1 MAVPITRVTI
11 VGPSNEKASGV
22 DDLLSLD
29 TTAPEL
35 LIPALRAYLQ
45 RVGAGVRAATVYV
58 AVDSATDATVASGTI
73 TLSNLPTANDTVI
86 IGDTTFTFKSSAPAA
101 GDVLIGASVTATSV
115 NLVAKILAHSAL
127 TGVVTASSAAGVTT
141 VSAVTPGKWG
151 NLIRL
156 AEGVDSGSV
165 IAVSGATLSG
175 GSGTVQSAV
184 ATYRYGT

>member
-11 VGPSNEKASGV
+11 VGPSDEKASGV

-35 LIPALRAYLQ
+35 LIPALRAYLP
-45 RVGAGVRAATVYV
+45 RIGAGVRAATVYV

-73 TLSNLPTANDTVI
+73 TFSGTPVADETLT
-86 IGDTTFTFKSSAPAA
+86 IGGITFTAKASAGAPLGEFTLNANNTTCAA
-101 GDVLIGASVTATSV
+101 
-115 NLVAKILAHSAL
+115 NLVTRINAHTSL
-127 TGVVTASSAAGVTT
+127 TGVVTAANVAGVVT

-151 NLIRL
+151 NLIPLTESMTGCAVGAASL
-156 AEGVDSGSV
+156 A
-165 IAVSGATLSG
+165 G

-184 ATYRYGT
+184 TAYEYGT